1 MGNPFMLSGLRSRF
15 WEQNGKF
22 CCQLDVPLRIG
33 GVISLLA
40 VIDGRKVLEA
50 MKRQGLSVVKR
61 NGKQIALL
69 AGVVIA
75 EAPENEMGSFFGS
88 IGKAFKKVA
97 KSSVLKKALNLG
109 KALVKSPLVR
119 LVAPQAAM
127 AIEAAEGAAKLI
139 SAATNKKNPKRAA
152 KAKLAIVAAKGQ
164 AAKEQAAGKPLP
176 PPRSVRQASPK
187 AQNTYR
193 YLVQVAHAA

>member
-1 MGNPFMLSGLRSRF
+1 MRNPLILGGLRSRF

-33 GVISLLA
+33 GSISLLA
-40 VIDGRKVLEA
+40 VIDGRTVIEA
-50 MKRQGLSVVKR
+50 MKRQGLTIQKR
-61 NGKQIALL
+61 DGKQIAVLQ
-69 AGVVIA
+69 GVVIA
-75 EAPENEMGSFFGS
+75 EGAEMGSFFGS
-88 IGKAFKKVA
+88 IGKALKKVA
-97 KSSVLKKALNLG
+97 KSTVLKKALNLG
-109 KALVKSPLVR
+109 KALIKSPLVR

-139 SAATNKKNPKRAA
+139 SAAKNKSNPQKAA
-152 KAKLAIVAAKGQ
+152 KAKLAIVAAQGQ
-164 AAKEQAAGKPLP
+164 AVKEKQAGRTLP
-176 PPRSVRQASPK
+176 APRSVQRASPK

>member
-15 WEQNGKF
+15 WEQGGKF
-22 CCQLDVPLRIG
+22 CCQLDVPLRVG
-33 GVISLLA
+33 GSISLLA

-50 MKRQGLSVVKR
+50 MRRQGLTVQKR
-61 NGKQIALL
+61 AGKNVCLL

-75 EAPENEMGSFFGS
+75 EAADSEMGSFFGS

-139 SAATNKKNPKRAA
+139 SAAKGKDKNKAS
-152 KAKLAIVAAKGQ
+152 KAKLAIVAAQGQ
-164 AAKEQAAGKPLP
+164 AAKEKQAGKPLP
-176 PPRSVRQASPK
+176 APRSVRQASPR